1 MTKVLKF
8 ELSKRLNYLWL
19 LDNIE
24 TEYWYKKDLWEMKV
38 FTLNK
43 YHKDF
48 QELCIK
54 TLTLEEAIEFLIK
67 QKITFIDIIM
77 PITNRHYHTINSIRY
92 FNNWKLWEIFTR
104 GDEDWYTDVEI
115 YWKTFIEAIEKMLE
129 YLIDNNL
136 LTK

>member
-1 MTKVLKF
+1 MNKVLKF

-24 TEYWYKKDLWEMKV
+24 TEYWFTETWKFFPWE
-38 FTLNK
+38 
-43 YHKDF
+43 
-48 QELCIK
+48 CIYK

-77 PITNRHYHTINSIRY
+77 PITNGHYHTINSIRY

-115 YWKTFIEAIEKMLE
+115 YWKTFIEAIEKMLD
-129 YLIDNNL
+129 YLLDNNL